1 MHYLLAYTTKQKHTK
16 LIICVFALA
25 ITQSNNYKKI
35 NIIKKVILYNHNNSW
50 SILLIFNYN
59 FEFLNLHDVKFF

>member
-35 NIIKKVILYNHNNSW
+35 NIIKKVILYNHNNS
-50 SILLIFNYN
+50 
-59 FEFLNLHDVKFF
+59 